1 MSGEVSIGVASAS
14 VPSAATHR
22 VSAYLRKH
30 AVDLSLVAGLVCV
43 NTFARWVMLE
53 PIENG
58 GDPLDAWYFV
68 RQLAHDNDP
77 ARATLSHHTSR
88 FGMHW
93 ITWVVERLFGTHP
106 HFYYLP
112 QLIAS
117 AACVA
122 LIYLLGRQ
130 VHGRVAGALAATW
143 LMQLELFHSASCQ
156 LRRGIFETMY
166 ALAALNCL
174 VRYLDEP
181 RDREQ
186 RRWLAACAFF
196 AFLGY
201 LVELPSLYVSA
212 GIGIAVLL
220 ARRAPRHVLLF
231 AGILLGLFLIETAA
245 YSFFT
250 KYHGRLGVLMSPQGQ
265 LGLVESAPEITTF
278 DELIARFTEARGN
291 TRFIYLTFFLTG
303 PLTVWRGPPTRRA
316 VALSGLTFAFL
327 LTVVVRSIHPV
338 IPFEPNRTRYL
349 LQGVPLA
356 LVTTVA
362 LGLDLAGALVTK
374 LRALLPSFVT
384 GSAGALRARLE
395 LPLISS
401 LFLLVGCD
409 AYTKRSDPHPIAEV
423 DRVYAL
429 VNDAFARN
437 LPVISE
443 LDAPT
448 RPNMK
453 PRARAMSWA
462 VKGFV
467 QDRFLVVD
475 GRLRDF
481 SPTRGIGMLHPYAY
495 IPKTLAPER
504 VAELIGED
512 CAVHLSIERTFV
524 SVTPSGESLPDRCG
538 H

>member
-1 MSGEVSIGVASAS
+1 MSG
-14 VPSAATHR
+14 R
-22 VSAYLRKH
+22 AYLRRH
-30 AVDLSLVAGLVCV
+30 AVELSLVAGLVCV

-68 RQLAHDNDP
+68 RQLAHHNDP
-77 ARATLSHHTSR
+77 AHAGLNHHTSR

-93 ITWVVERLFGTHP
+93 ITWVVQHLFGTHP

-117 AACVA
+117 STCVA
-122 LIYLLGRQ
+122 LVYLLGRQ

-166 ALAALNCL
+166 ALAALNCF
-174 VRYLDEP
+174 VRYLDEQDE
-181 RDREQ
+181 RGQ
-186 RRWLAACAFF
+186 RRWLVACAVL

-212 GIGIAVLL
+212 GIGIALLL

-231 AGILLGLFLIETAA
+231 AGILLGLFLVETAA
-245 YSFFT
+245 YTLFT
-250 KYHGRLGVLMSPQGQ
+250 KYHGRLGVLMSPRGQ
-265 LGLVESAPEITTF
+265 LGLVESAPEVTTVS
-278 DELIARFTEARGN
+278 ELIERFTEARGN

-303 PLTVWRGPPTRRA
+303 PLTVWRGSPKRRA
-316 VALSGLTFAFL
+316 VALAGLTFAFL
-327 LTVVVRSIHPV
+327 LTIVVRSLHPV

-356 LVTTVA
+356 MVTTVA
-362 LGLDLAGALVTK
+362 LGLDLT
-374 LRALLPSFVT
+374 RALLTKLQALRPSLAT
-384 GSAGALRARLE
+384 GLGGTLRARLE
-395 LPLISS
+395 LPLISG

-409 AYTKRSDPHPIAEV
+409 AYTKRSDPHPIADV
-423 DRVYAL
+423 DRVYTL
-429 VNDAFARN
+429 INDAFARN
-437 LPVISE
+437 LPVTSL
-443 LDAPT
+443 LDTPSG
-448 RPNMK
+448 PNVK

-467 QDRFLVVD
+467 QDRFLLVD
-475 GRLRDF
+475 RRLPDF
-481 SPTRGIGMLHPYAY
+481 SPTRSIGLLDRYAY
-495 IPKTLAPER
+495 LPASMDPER
-504 VAELIGED
+504 VRELMR
-512 CAVHLSIERTFV
+512 ERCSVRLYIRGTFV
-524 SVTPSGESLPDRCG
+524 EAVPAGERLPDDCG